1 MPALPIT
8 RRTALKALGAT
19 TFAGTL
25 GMPAILRA
33 ADQVKIGFLAPLT
46 GSEAIL
52 GIVQLQCFQL
62 AMDHLNAAGGIAGRE
77 IVAIT
82 EDDETNAK
90 ATIDKTRKLV
100 AQDNV
105 DLVLGTLASFERTAA
120 LSVTSRA
127 KKLFIYPTYYEGGD
141 CSPLLVNTGQV
152 PNQQIDPLA
161 EYLTANVGKSVYVIG
176 HDYIWPRGST
186 EQLKAGLE
194 ARGGSLAGA
203 EFVPFGIS
211 DFGPAFAKIKALNPD
226 IVSFMLV
233 ADDAIT
239 AVKQYHSFGMKQPL
253 VFHAWDEV
261 SLGAVTP
268 AEEAGILSSQGYFQ
282 QIDSPA
288 NNAFT
293 KAFAEKFGADKP
305 INYIGVS
312 VYQTAMLYAEAVKKA
327 GSVEPEKVVAAIS
340 QVEVDGPIGVMRI
353 EAGNN
358 HAVLP
363 NYLAKVNDSAKLE
376 ILQKNDP
383 KPPVAGCSL

>member
-1 MPALPIT
+1 MSRFSVN
-8 RRTALKALGAT
+8 RRTVLKTGLASAAT
-19 TFAGTL
+19 LA
-25 GMPAILRA
+25 MPPILRA

-52 GIVQLQCFQL
+52 GIVQLQCYQL
-62 AMDHLNAAGGIAGRE
+62 AIDHLNAAGGIGGRE
-77 IVAIT
+77 IVSIT

-90 ATIDKTRKLV
+90 STIDKTRKLV
-100 AQDNV
+100 AKDEV

-127 KKLFIYPTYYEGGD
+127 KKLFLYPTYYEGGD
-141 CSPLLVNTGQV
+141 CSPYLVNTGQV

-161 EYLTANVGKSVYVIG
+161 EHLAENVGKSVYVIG

-186 EQLKAGLE
+186 EQLKAGME
-194 ARGGSLAGA
+194 ARGGKLAGA
-203 EFVPFGIS
+203 EFMPFGVT
-211 DFGPAFAKIKALNPD
+211 DFGPSFAKIKQVNPD
-226 IVSFMLV
+226 VVAFMLV

-268 AEEAGILSSQGYFQ
+268 AEQAGILSSQGYFQ

-288 NNAFT
+288 NKTFT
-293 KAFAEKFGADKP
+293 AAFAEKFGADKP
-305 INYIGVS
+305 INYIGAS
-312 VYQTAMLYAEAVKKA
+312 VYQTAMLYAKAVEKA

-340 QVEVDGPIGVMRI
+340 QVEVDGPIGTMRV
-353 EAGNN
+353 EAETN
-358 HAVLP
+358 HAILP
-363 NYLAKVNDSAKLE
+363 NYLARVNDSAKLE
-376 ILQKNDP
+376 ILKSYAP
-383 KPPVAGCSL
+383 KPPVAGCKL

>member
-1 MPALPIT
+1 MPKFQIN
-8 RRTALKALGAT
+8 RRTVLKTGLAT
-19 TFAGTL
+19 AATL
-25 GMPAILRA
+25 AMPPILRA

-52 GIVQLQCFQL
+52 GIVQLQCYQL
-62 AMDHLNAAGGIAGRE
+62 AIDHLNAAGGIGGRE
-77 IVAIT
+77 IVSIT

-90 ATIDKTRKLV
+90 STIDKTRKLV
-100 AQDNV
+100 AKDEV

-141 CSPLLVNTGQV
+141 CSPYLINTGQV

-161 EYLTANVGKSVYVIG
+161 EHLAGKSVYVIG

-194 ARGGSLAGA
+194 ARGGRLADA
-203 EFVPFGIS
+203 EFMPFGVS
-211 DFGPAFAKIKALNPD
+211 DFGPSFAKVKQANPD
-226 IVSFMLV
+226 VVAFMLV

-239 AVKQYHSFGMKQPL
+239 AVKQYHSFGMTQPL

-268 AEEAGILSSQGYFQ
+268 AEQAGILSSQGYFQ

-288 NNAFT
+288 NKTFT
-293 KAFAEKFGADKP
+293 AAFAEKFGADKP
-305 INYIGVS
+305 INYIGAS
-312 VYQTAMLYAEAVKKA
+312 VYQTAMLYAKAVEKA
-327 GSVEPEKVVAAIS
+327 GSVEPEKVVEAIS
-340 QVEVDGPIGVMRI
+340 QVEVDGPIGTMRV
-353 EAGNN
+353 EAETH

-363 NYLAKVNDSAKLE
+363 NYLARVNDSAKLE
-376 ILQKNDP
+376 ILKSYEP
-383 KPPVAGCSL
+383 KPPVAGCKL

>member
-1 MPALPIT
+1 MTISIT
-8 RRTALKALGAT
+8 RRTALKGTLAA
-19 TFAGTL
+19 AGTL
-25 GMPAILRA
+25 AMPPILRA
-33 ADQVKIGFLAPLT
+33 ADQIKIGFLAPLT

-52 GIVQLQCFQL
+52 GIVQLQCYQL
-62 AMDHLNAAGGIAGRE
+62 AIDHLNAAGGIGGRE
-77 IVAIT
+77 IVSIE

-105 DLVLGTLASFERTAA
+105 DVVLGTLASFERTAA
-120 LSVTSRA
+120 LSVTARA
-127 KKLFIYPTYYEGGD
+127 QKLFVYPTYYEGGD

-161 EYLTANVGKSVYVIG
+161 EHLTKNVGKSVFVIG

-203 EFVPFGIS
+203 EFVPFGVS
-211 DFGPAFAKIKALNPD
+211 DFGPLFAKIKAANPD

-253 VFHAWDEV
+253 VFHAWDEA

-268 AEEAGILSSQGYFQ
+268 AEQAGILSSQGYFQ
-282 QIDSPA
+282 NIDSAA
-288 NNAFT
+288 NQAFV
-293 KAFAEKFGADKP
+293 KAFGEKFGPEKP

-312 VYQTAMLYAEAVKKA
+312 CYQSTMLYAKAVEKA
-327 GSVEPEKVVAAIS
+327 GSVEPEKVVAAFG
-340 QVEVDGPIGVMRI
+340 QVEVDGPIGIMRV
-353 EAGNN
+353 EAETN

-363 NYLAKVNDSAKLE
+363 NYMARVTDDARLE
-376 ILQKNDP
+376 VIQKNEP
-383 KPPVAGCSL
+383 KPPVAGCTL

>member
-1 MPALPIT
+1 MSRFSVN
-8 RRTALKALGAT
+8 RRTVLKTGLASAAT
-19 TFAGTL
+19 LA
-25 GMPAILRA
+25 MPPILRA

-52 GIVQLQCFQL
+52 GIVQLQCYQL
-62 AMDHLNAAGGIAGRE
+62 AIDHLNAAGGIGGRE
-77 IVAIT
+77 IVSIT

-90 ATIDKTRKLV
+90 STIDKTRKLV
-100 AQDNV
+100 AKDEV

-127 KKLFIYPTYYEGGD
+127 KKLFLYPTYYEGGD
-141 CSPLLVNTGQV
+141 CSPYLVNTGQV

-161 EYLTANVGKSVYVIG
+161 EHLAENVGKSVYVIG

-186 EQLKAGLE
+186 EQLKAGME
-194 ARGGSLAGA
+194 ARGGKLAGA
-203 EFVPFGIS
+203 EFMPFGVT
-211 DFGPAFAKIKALNPD
+211 DFGPSFAKIKQVNPD
-226 IVSFMLV
+226 VVAFMLV

-268 AEEAGILSSQGYFQ
+268 AEQAGILSSQGYFQ

-288 NNAFT
+288 NKTFT
-293 KAFAEKFGADKP
+293 AAFAEKFGADKP
-305 INYIGVS
+305 INYIGAS
-312 VYQTAMLYAEAVKKA
+312 VYQTAMLYAKAVEKA

-340 QVEVDGPIGVMRI
+340 QVEVDGPIGTMRV
-353 EAGNN
+353 EAETN

-363 NYLAKVNDSAKLE
+363 NYLARVNDSAKLE
-376 ILQKNDP
+376 ILKSYAP
-383 KPPVAGCSL
+383 KPPVAGCKL